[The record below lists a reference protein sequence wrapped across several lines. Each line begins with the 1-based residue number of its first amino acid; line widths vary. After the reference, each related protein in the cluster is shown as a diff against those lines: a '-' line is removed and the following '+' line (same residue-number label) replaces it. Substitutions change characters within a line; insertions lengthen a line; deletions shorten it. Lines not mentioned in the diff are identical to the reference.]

1 MGALFYHAE
10 EGKPMSSRLG
20 GRFQTIGKFMVE
32 GWLWLEEFGCAGF
45 YEDVGEF
52 LKRYHGTSDVVR
64 GHSNS
69 VHIACSV
76 VDR

>member
-1 MGALFYHAE
+1 
-10 EGKPMSSRLG
+10 
-20 GRFQTIGKFMVE
+20 MVE